1 MSKEAKAA
9 RKFER
14 LMNAAKENTG
24 DASKSEVIGH
34 IHYDHESQ
42 MQTFTPTPTSNDLEK
57 ATVSIEEACSKESRF
72 YNALNGQDRIIYMTG
87 AKFGHQHAL
96 SSLPE
101 IIREVLRR
109 ASDGAKAYNTAPR
122 AYSDAAV
129 DKQSILDTKFDD
141 LL

>member
-1 MSKEAKAA
+1 MRNETKAA

-34 IHYDHESQ
+34 IHYDHENQ
-42 MQTFTPTPTSNDLEK
+42 TQTFTPAPPSNDLEK
-57 ATVSIEEACSKESRF
+57 AALMDSEYLGGDALAYFLTGF
-72 YNALNGQDRIIYMTG
+72 YR
-87 AKFGHQHAL
+87 GHQHAL

-109 ASDGAKAYNTAPR
+109 AAEGAKAYNTAPR

-129 DKQSILDTKFDD
+129 DKQSILNTKFDD